1 MMNAKYEEEMRNMFD
16 IINQIR
22 ESDYPEIPQEFI
34 EEILM
39 IERNNLGERE
49 KAFTLLKSK
58 ISEYVSNL
66 KME

>member
-1 MMNAKYEEEMRNMFD
+1 MNAKYEEEMRNMFD